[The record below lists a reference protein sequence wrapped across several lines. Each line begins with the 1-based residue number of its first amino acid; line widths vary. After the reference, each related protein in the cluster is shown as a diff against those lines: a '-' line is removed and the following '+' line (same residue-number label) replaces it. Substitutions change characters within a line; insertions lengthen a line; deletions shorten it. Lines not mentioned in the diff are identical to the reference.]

1 MSGLIPRVC
10 GIDLGGARTASYVAW
25 LDGARLR
32 FDVYRATPACP
43 LPPAPDGRPVAAYAL
58 DGPQGL
64 PDDPGDGRRSAR
76 AADRAAHTPTQS
88 LPTTADGLRDLR
100 LYGPFVRN
108 AVALFWQLHSGGTV
122 RLFGL
127 ADALHAAPGLP
138 VACEAWPRRVLQ
150 RLVGDGVA
158 LPSKRREP
166 EAYVRL
172 VWQRLRALG
181 LDAPGV
187 LAPSVDQADAALCAL
202 AARAAAAWAVGPDR
216 AAAGFERLGRPPR
229 PDPAAGFVREGY
241 IVAP

>member
-1 MSGLIPRVC
+1 MVALVC
-10 GIDLGGARTASYVAW
+10 GIDLGSARTVSYVAW

-32 FDVYRATPACP
+32 FDVYRVTPASP
-43 LPPAPDGRPVAAYAL
+43 LPPVPQRGPVAAYAL

-88 LPTTADGLRDLR
+88 LPTTADGLRDLV

-108 AVALFWQLHSGGTV
+108 AVALFWQLHTGRSV
-122 RLFGL
+122 RLLGL
-127 ADALHAAPGLP
+127 ADAMNASPRLP
-138 VACEAWPRRVLQ
+138 VVCETWPRLVLR
-150 RLVGDGVA
+150 RLVGDAVP

-202 AARAAAAWAVGPDR
+202 AARAVAAWAEGLDR
-216 AAAGFERLGRPPR
+216 APPGFERLGRPPR
-229 PDPAAGFVREGY
+229 ADRAAGFVREGY